1 MTEERVTIRQLARL
15 SGVSIGT
22 VSRALNGYTDVN
34 PETRERI
41 VRLARELDYTPAA
54 AARSLVTQR
63 SHVIGVFLETGEGHP
78 DLQHPFFHEVLVG
91 VKNVI
96 GAGGYDLL
104 LFASERP
111 GNGYGE
117 HSYLKRALHH
127 NVEGV
132 VLFGV
137 DPDDGEVRRLVR
149 SDLACV
155 GVDVEL
161 VGPKTEYVI
170 SDNLTGIAVAMRHL
184 HDLGHRRIAT
194 ITGLLDKR
202 TGADRLRAYRNEM
215 QALGLAYRDE
225 YVISDSA
232 SGIGLAMR
240 HLHELGHRRI
250 ATITGMLDK
259 KPGNDR
265 LRAYRAELQELGLGY
280 RDEYVAYGDFYVDSG
295 HRAMARLLDL
305 DEPPTA
311 VVTAS
316 DLMALGAIRA
326 VADKGLS
333 VPHDVSIVGFDDIQ
347 LAGHVHPPLTTLRQD
362 KAGLGAEAGRA
373 LMALIDGKTD
383 LPEAVTLPVELIVRG
398 STAAPSSGA

>member
-1 MTEERVTIRQLARL
+1 MSTERITIRQLARL

-41 VRLARELDYTPAA
+41 IRLARELDYTPAA

-111 GNGYGE
+111 GNGYGD

-149 SDLACV
+149 SEMACV

-161 VGPKTEYVI
+161 AGPKT
-170 SDNLTGIAVAMRHL
+170 
-184 HDLGHRRIAT
+184 
-194 ITGLLDKR
+194 
-202 TGADRLRAYRNEM
+202 
-215 QALGLAYRDE
+215 E

-259 KPGNDR
+259 KPGTDR
-265 LRAYRAELQELGLGY
+265 LRGYRSELQALGLAY
-280 RDEYVAYGDFYVDSG
+280 RDEYVAYGDFYVESG
-295 HRAMARLLDL
+295 HREMARLLEL

-326 VADKGLS
+326 VAEAGRA

-398 STAAPSSGA
+398 STAAPPPGA